1 MDDLRLCDCLV
12 THRLTIPLVSFLQ
25 GISIILKFSPTIH
38 EDGFK
43 GQHRTN
49 APLPRIKMVPKF
61 SDISTQGFRKYLHHH
76 ILMLDVKIL
85 YKCTKIFKMF
95 LRIPSSL
102 RMGLTV
108 ALSLTLL
115 LNKKYILSNTKLV
128 SEFSASTDLQV
139 FFQQKGG
146 FQCFLYT

>member
-49 APLPRIKMVPKF
+49 SPLPRITMVPKF
-61 SDISTQGFRKYLHHH
+61 FDISTQGFRKYLHDH
-76 ILMLDVKIL
+76 ILMLEVKIL

-95 LRIPSSL
+95 LRVPSSL
-102 RMGLTV
+102 RMGLAA
-108 ALSLTLL
+108 ALSLKLP
-115 LNKKYILSNTKLV
+115 LNKKYILNNTKLV
-128 SEFSASTDLQV
+128 SEFLASTDLQV
-139 FFQQKGG
+139 FFQKKGR